1 MSLQN
6 KLRLLKSRLKALF
19 YVGCSAY
26 IISYNINQT
35 LRTLNKIVNTSVLD
49 SEKKSVPEYIYIDD
63 PSYGPTLRMQQDE
76 ECKSSL
82 GFVYF
87 VKTLKHSLTW
97 RLLWLCK
104 YGNWA
109 QRNIA
114 LDRLA
119 DFKNNKHWDCLKL
132 AQAMDK
138 QTALLLARTRGADLR
153 YFLPPPIHVRRAATS
168 KELVSFKLRDM
179 IHAIQ
184 LIHPHSCIEQFLC
197 KYFTSVQEQAM
208 EADSIPAKPDSISER
223 NLCLRCLDAI
233 HHHLSLY
240 YEKDY
245 NDDLST
251 HTLVQLGLIPKLAEL
266 LLRYRGD
273 HEMDYAVLSILTV
286 LSVHCHL
293 GKEIFENG
301 LVGEL
306 CRLLKS
312 KDVRLASSAAV
323 TLTNLS
329 GGHCYRP
336 GLYLLHPIYRTRA
349 APDCDVMLVHG
360 LRGGVFV
367 TWRQRDRT
375 CSQPVGLI
383 EVTISNP
390 ECENSELK
398 SNIHQFLDPEVS
410 QVLED
415 LKELD
420 EESLLSDFEVVL
432 HDIPTEA
439 SREEINKSYTAMNRY
454 SAMLQE
460 NQDRC
465 HYTHCWPKDWL
476 PMDCDNLRIVGVNY
490 WSSLSEWLERCPLQ
504 TAEISVRAEELAPS
518 LLDAGV
524 GKDTPVVWIAH
535 SMGGLIVK
543 QMLIK
548 AAQSD
553 DILMKKLCENTKAL
567 IFYSTPHKGSAMAT
581 MPRTAAAILWPS
593 NDVRQLQEN
602 SPVLLKLHEEFLAHS
617 DIYKWETISFVESLP
632 TLVTAFKV
640 PINFVQATSADIGR
654 GVLYKLPLDHL
665 SICKPATRQ
674 SILYTSVTDVI
685 NRVTSKNVEL
695 RYSNPFVRWLINL
708 LRQLFHIEPK
718 PILDK
723 GDDDNLKWFEQVL
736 LDTFTDF

>member
-1 MSLQN
+1 MSLLD
-6 KLRLLKSRLKALF
+6 KLRIIKSRLKALL
-19 YVGCSAY
+19 YVSCSAY

-35 LRTLNKIVNTSVLD
+35 RKTINKIVNTSVLD
-49 SEKKSVPEYIYIDD
+49 CEKKSVPEYIYIDD
-63 PSYGPTLRMQQDE
+63 PSYPTLMMQQDK
-76 ECKSSL
+76 ECKNSL
-82 GFVYF
+82 GLVGF
-87 VKTLKHSLTW
+87 VKSLKHSVTW

-104 YGNWA
+104 YGNIE

-119 DFKNNKHWDCLKL
+119 NFKNNKHWDCLKL

-153 YFLPPPIHVRRAATS
+153 YFLPPPIHVRRAALTDQ
-168 KELVSFKLRDM
+168 LVSFKLRDM
-179 IHAIQ
+179 VHAIQ
-184 LIHPHSCIEQFLC
+184 MIHPHSCIEHFLR
-197 KYFTSVQEQAM
+197 KYFTNVQEQAM
-208 EADSIPAKPDSISER
+208 EADSIPAKPDSISEHD
-223 NLCLRCLDAI
+223 LCLHSLDAI

-240 YEKDY
+240 YEQDY
-245 NDDLST
+245 DNDLST
-251 HTLVQLGLIPKLAEL
+251 HALVQLGLIPTLAEI

-273 HEMDYAVLSILTV
+273 NEMDYAVLRILTV
-286 LSVHCHL
+286 LSVHCNL

-306 CRLLKS
+306 CRLLKV

-329 GGHCYRP
+329 GEHCYRP
-336 GLYLLHPIYRTRA
+336 GLYLLHPVYRTRA

-367 TWRQRDRT
+367 TWRQRDRK
-375 CSQPVGLI
+375 CAQPVGLI
-383 EVTISNP
+383 EATISDT
-390 ECENSELK
+390 EGDNSESK
-398 SNIHQFLDPEVS
+398 SNIHQFLDPELT

-439 SREEINKSYTAMNRY
+439 AREHINENYTALNRY
-454 SAMLQE
+454 SALLQE

-465 HYTHCWPKDWL
+465 RYTHCWPKDWL

-524 GKDTPVVWIAH
+524 GRETPVVWLAH

-543 QMLIK
+543 QMLIE
-548 AAQSD
+548 AAKSK
-553 DILMKKLCENTKAL
+553 DILMQKLCENTKAL
-567 IFYSTPHKGSAMAT
+567 VFYSTPHKGSAMAT

-602 SPVLLKLHEEFLAHS
+602 SPVLLKLHDEFLAYS
-617 DIYKWETISFVESLP
+617 EIYKWETISFVESLP

-640 PINFVQATSADIGR
+640 PINFVQATSADIGS

-685 NRVTSKNVEL
+685 NRVTSKNIEL

-708 LRQLFHIEPK
+708 LSLIFNIKTRHVV
-718 PILDK
+718 DK
-723 GDDDNLKWFEQVL
+723 VDDDNLKWFEQVL